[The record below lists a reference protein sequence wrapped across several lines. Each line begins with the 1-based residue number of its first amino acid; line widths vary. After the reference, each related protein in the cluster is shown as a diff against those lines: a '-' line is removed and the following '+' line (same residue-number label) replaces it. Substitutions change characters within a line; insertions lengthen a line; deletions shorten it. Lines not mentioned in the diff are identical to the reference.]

1 VRTYAA
7 KKFKIG
13 IALGSGAARGW
24 SHIGVLNELS
34 DQGLFPDVVAGTS
47 IGAVVGGSYV
57 AGKLAELE
65 AFARSLTRRRI
76 LRLMD
81 ISLSG
86 RSLIGGQKLRNLLRA
101 ELGDQLIED
110 ASRRFAAVATEVGS
124 GHEIWM
130 TRGDMVDALCASY
143 ALPGIFGPVKVGGRW
158 LFDGALVNPI
168 PVTVCRALGADF
180 VIAVNLVSD
189 IMFRGTVIRDFV
201 AFKDLE
207 EDEEPPPGQDQFD
220 EAPRRWTRRLFR
232 RGKIVEETPP
242 RFARVMADAFNIAQD
257 RVARSRL
264 AGDPPDI
271 LINARLGAI
280 GMFDF
285 NRADELIAFGRQ
297 SVRQA
302 LPELSNHMRSAM
314 GV

>member
-1 VRTYAA
+1 
-7 KKFKIG
+7 
-13 IALGSGAARGW
+13 
-24 SHIGVLNELS
+24 VLNELT
-34 DQGLFPDVVAGTS
+34 DQGIVPDVVAGTS

-57 AGKLAELE
+57 AGKLGELE

-81 ISLSG
+81 VSFTG
-86 RSLIGGQKLRNLLRA
+86 RDLIGGAKLRNLLRA
-101 ELGDQLIED
+101 EIGDRLIE
-110 ASRRFAAVATEVGS
+110 AMPKKFAAIATEVGS

-130 TRGDMVDALCASY
+130 TEGDMVEALCASY
-143 ALPGIFGPVKVGGRW
+143 ALPGVFGPVKIGGRW

-189 IMFRGTVIRDFV
+189 TMFRGTVIRDRGALADAA
-201 AFKDLE
+201 AFADE
-207 EDEEPPPGQDQFD
+207 PQEDQP
-220 EAPRRWTRRLFR
+220 
-232 RGKIVEETPP
+232 ETPRTWP
-242 RFARVMADAFNIAQD
+242 YRWFGRGHGVEAVPGMVRVMTDAFNIAQD

-271 LINARLGAI
+271 LINARLNNI

-302 LPELSNHMRSAM
+302 LPELSDHMRMA
-314 GV
+314 VTA